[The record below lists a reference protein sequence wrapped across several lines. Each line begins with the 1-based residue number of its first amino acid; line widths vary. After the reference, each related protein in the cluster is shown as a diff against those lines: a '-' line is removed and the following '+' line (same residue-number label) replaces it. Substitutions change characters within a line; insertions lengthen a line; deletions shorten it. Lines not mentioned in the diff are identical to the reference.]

1 MEDKKLNLDSLRE
14 QLDVVDDD
22 ILELL
27 KKRANLVLDV
37 KKAKNQNNINV
48 YSPAR
53 EKQIIQRIIAKAKDG
68 NFPLASLESIFI
80 NIISASRSLIGDL
93 QVAYIGR
100 DSLDAGVRQFGETVN
115 FIAKDTVED
124 AFYSVE
130 NATTQY
136 AVLPARFETYQRLAS
151 SKLSIIA
158 QRDDTHI
165 VLGLLPSAPTGS
177 DKTSAGFVLED
188 RPGILKEVMQPLSD
202 SGLSLL
208 KIESRPVNK
217 SNTQF
222 FFYIEVNGH
231 INDIGK
237 DLEKALEVAKSHRIL
252 GSYGKSSG

>member
-1 MEDKKLNLDSLRE
+1 MEEQKLNLDSLRE

-53 EKQIIQRIIAKAKDG
+53 EKKIIKRIISKAKDG

-93 QVAYIGR
+93 QIAYIGQEG
-100 DSLDAGVRQFGETVN
+100 LDAGVKQFGETVN
-115 FIAKDTVED
+115 FIAQNTVED

-130 NATTQY
+130 NTKAHF

-151 SKLSIIA
+151 SSLSIIA
-158 QRDDTHI
+158 QRDNIHLI
-165 VLGLLPSAPTGS
+165 VGPLPSASTGS

-188 RPGILKEVMQPLSD
+188 
-202 SGLSLL
+202 LSL
-208 KIESRPVNK
+208 I
-217 SNTQF
+217 
-222 FFYIEVNGH
+222 H
-231 INDIGK
+231 I
-237 DLEKALEVAKSHRIL
+237 
-252 GSYGKSSG
+252 